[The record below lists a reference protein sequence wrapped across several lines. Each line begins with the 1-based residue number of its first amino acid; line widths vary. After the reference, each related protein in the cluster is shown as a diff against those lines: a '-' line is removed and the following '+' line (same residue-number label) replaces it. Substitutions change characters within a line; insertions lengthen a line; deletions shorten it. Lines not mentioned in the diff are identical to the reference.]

1 MRSIIRPNVHP
12 TLGWDASKSRNGAV
26 HPMIEILLY
35 STLSCS
41 DADAIMFRMR
51 NKKNLNNQVKIE
63 LIEAVKESTPECY
76 PWDAND

>member
-1 MRSIIRPNVHP
+1 MRSIIRPDVHP
-12 TLGWDASKSRNGAV
+12 ALGWDASKSRNGAV
-26 HPMIEILLY
+26 HPMIDILLY

-51 NKKNLNNQVKIE
+51 NKENLDNQVKIE

>member
-1 MRSIIRPNVHP
+1 MRSIIRPDVHP

-26 HPMIEILLY
+26 HPMLELLFY
-35 STLSCS
+35 SSLTCAQ
-41 DADAIMFRMR
+41 ADSIMFRM
-51 NKKNLNNQVKIE
+51 KNHKDLDNQVKIE

>member
-1 MRSIIRPNVHP
+1 MRSIIRPDVHP

-26 HPMIEILLY
+26 HPMIDILLY

-51 NKKNLNNQVKIE
+51 NNKNLDNQVKIE
-63 LIEAVKESTPECY
+63 LIEAVKESTPDCY

>member
-1 MRSIIRPNVHP
+1 MRSIIRPDVHP

-26 HPMIEILLY
+26 HPMIEFLLY
-35 STLSCS
+35 SSLSCS
-41 DADAIMFRMR
+41 DADAIMFRM
-51 NKKNLNNQVKIE
+51 KNHEHLSNQVKIE

>member
-1 MRSIIRPNVHP
+1 MRSIIRPVVHP
-12 TLGWDASKSRNGAV
+12 FGDASKSRNGAV
-26 HPMIEILLY
+26 HPMIEFLLY
-35 STLSCS
+35 SSLSCS

-51 NKKNLNNQVKIE
+51 NKKDLDNQVKIE